1 MFNRIKKNWD
11 NYQHEKSV
19 KKNWADYHDQVAKA
33 EEMLRE
39 RFSNTP
45 LKDGV
50 LNTCAIIYVDT
61 DNDNDRGALDLFSI
75 DLAYDYPVAEF
86 VMMRAAKRFG
96 WKREINMLSHLHD
109 PDDDAVYI

>member
-11 NYQHEKSV
+11 NYQHEQSV
-19 KKNWADYHDQVAKA
+19 KKSWAEYHDKVKQA
-33 EEMLRE
+33 EAMLKE
-39 RFSNTP
+39 QFSGT
-45 LKDGV
+45 KMSDGV

-86 VMMRAAKRFG
+86 VMTRAAKHFG
-96 WKREINMLSHLHD
+96 WKREMRLLKNLHASN
-109 PDDDAVYI
+109 DDDIYI